1 MTSHLNE
8 GLDLDETEE
17 RTGSTSELQLVLI
30 IDLWAYA
37 HISHL

>member
-17 RTGSTSELQLVLI
+17 RTESTSELQLGLI